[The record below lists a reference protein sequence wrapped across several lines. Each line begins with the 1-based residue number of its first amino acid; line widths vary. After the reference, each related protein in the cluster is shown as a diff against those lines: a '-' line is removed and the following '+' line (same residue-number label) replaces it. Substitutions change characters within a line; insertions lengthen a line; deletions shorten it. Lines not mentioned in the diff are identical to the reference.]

1 MLLQEKISHIY
12 LPHKAYIQPV
22 LWLLRTMV
30 PSHYRSGPDLL
41 LRIRSCVREQG
52 CSQWCNQRG
61 PCVGA
66 APQSNISPPNTPS
79 PQWHWRTN
87 QFGRDTWKDTVASSV
102 ATDVFPVIILGY
114 FCGTI
119 SSMQHGDCNSITNCE
134 HLMNIND
141 DSHVPTS
148 AVQQF
153 LYFLYK
159 VNHIAVLNDLIVQT
173 MKITSS
179 NYESKEHIFVVRTK
193 RYA

>member
-1 MLLQEKISHIY
+1 MCSIS
-12 LPHKAYIQPV
+12 
-22 LWLLRTMV
+22 
-30 PSHYRSGPDLL
+30 
-41 LRIRSCVREQG
+41 REQG

-61 PCVGA
+61 LGVGA
-66 APQSNISPPNTPS
+66 APQSNISPPIPPL

-119 SSMQHGDCNSITNCE
+119 SSLQHGDCNSITNCE